1 MIGTPEQDAFISKNK
16 WAVVTTLRSDGSPTS
31 SVVFFAR
38 EGDTLIFSTTLDR
51 VKAKTVQRDAR
62 MAFCV
67 IDEGSPFGYVTVEG
81 PASID
86 PGENVPG
93 HILVNEAMR
102 GTAFTPSADYAEK
115 LKESKRVIIRLMP
128 DRVHGVVNRGG

>member
-16 WAVVTTLRSDGSPTS
+16 WAVVTTLRGDGSPTS

-51 VKAKTVQRDAR
+51 LKAKSVQRDAR
-62 MAFCV
+62 MSFCV
-67 IDEGSPFGYVTVEG
+67 LDEGAPFGYVTVEG
-81 PASID
+81 QASID

-93 HILVNEAMR
+93 HILVNESMR
-102 GTAFTPSADYAEK
+102 GTAFTPPEDYAQK
-115 LKESKRVIIRLMP
+115 LKESRRVIIRLTP
-128 DRVHGVVNRGG
+128 ERVHGVVNRG